1 MTTFERSPCGTAC
14 ACGSIF
20 ARRPASAI
28 ISTIRLAR
36 DEAVLAIDRGDQPRV
51 IVVALEALEEI
62 DIALERH
69 SPLRVENIDRSHA
82 LGLVPLADFEI
93 VEVVRGRDLDRAGAL
108 FRIGIFVG
116 DNRDQ
121 ATDQRQPNALADQML
136 IARIVRMHRD
146 RRVAQH
152 RLRPRGGDGQPFAG
166 LFALLV
172 HDRIFEVVE
181 VAVWVFGQDLG
192 ERRRVERRAVV
203 ARPFEGALGLDLHD
217 LEVRDRGLELGVPVD
232 EALVLVDEPL
242 AIELN
247 EHLGDRARQALVEGE
262 ALAAPVA
269 GGAEALELGHDRA
282 ARFGL
287 PRPDALDERLAA
299 HRAAVRLLPLHEHA
313 FDHHLRG
320 DAGMIDARLPQH
332 VAAVHAPVAAQDIL
346 KRVVERVAHMQIA
359 GDVRRRN
366 DDAKRLRLRP
376 VGATGPEGARLL
388 PKRGGAA
395 FRRSE
400 VERFVH
406 HGFLVCDPVGD
417 ALEIGGGLPSG
428 AWLRTP
434 QAQAPQAL

>member
-1 MTTFERSPCGTAC
+1 MRMRFDLGQKTGERHHLDD
-14 ACGSIF
+14 
-20 ARRPASAI
+20 PAP
-28 ISTIRLAR
+28 R
-36 DEAVLAIDRGDQPRV
+36 DEAVLAIDRGDQPRM
-51 IVVALEALEEI
+51 IVVALQPLEEV

-69 SPLRVENIDRSHA
+69 LPLRVEDIDRSHA

-93 VEVVRGRDLDRAGAL
+93 VEVVRGRDLDRACAL

-121 ATDQRQPNALADQML
+121 AADQRQANMLADQML

-146 RRVAQH
+146 RGVAQH

-166 LFALLV
+166 LFALGV
-172 HDRIFEVVE
+172 HHRVFEVVK
-181 VAVWVFGQDLG
+181 VPVGVFGQDLG

-203 ARPFEGALGLDLHD
+203 TRPLERALRLDRHD
-217 LEVRDRGLELGVPVD
+217 LQVRDRGLELGIPVD

-247 EHLGDRARQALVEGE
+247 EHLGDRARQALVERE
-262 ALAAPVA
+262 PLAAPVA
-269 GGAEALELGHDRA
+269 GGAEALELGHDRPA
-282 ARFGL
+282 QFGL
-287 PRPDALDERLAA
+287 PRPDAFDERLAA
-299 HRAAVRLLPLHEHA
+299 QRAAVRLLPLHELA
-313 FDHHLRG
+313 LDHHLRG
-320 DAGMIDARLPQH
+320 DAGMIHARLPQH

-366 DDAKRLRLRP
+366 DNAKRLRFRP
-376 VGATGPEGARLL
+376 VGAAGPEGACLL

-406 HGFLVCDPVGD
+406 HEFLVCDAVGD
-417 ALEIGGGLPSG
+417 AP
-428 AWLRTP
+428 
-434 QAQAPQAL
+434 